1 MAGRRTSLLALAVA
15 SALVLACP
23 RPSLAQT
30 DDGPTTVKSYA
41 FSFDFSA
48 PPSESVELQE
58 VQLHYSIDRGQTW
71 KLYRG
76 VPPSDGKITFEA
88 AGDGEYWFAVQQVY
102 KDGRRR
108 PNRMEGVT
116 PQRKVIVDTT
126 PPRVDLQPVSGGG
139 KVGVEWTIRG
149 DDADLATFRLE
160 SRQANKRE
168 WTPVSLTPSRTGRK
182 TWDAE
187 GNGDYEV
194 RLHVADRAGNE
205 SSPSVFVSLSRPA
218 NGRRSDDSDGLAAPP
233 APNTSGGNRSG
244 PRGSGRLVAEGNAP
258 LTPAKA
264 GAGSSP
270 STVPIFFVNKLRFR
284 VNYKVDAVGKSG
296 CKAVQLYWRYP
307 DQDEWALYEQESGP
321 NPPYKVAVSGEGK
334 YGIRLRAVSG
344 VGLAEELP
352 QPGAPPQLWV
362 VVDVTPPTVQLD
374 RPKVRFGDPSE
385 VVFSWR
391 ASDENPAEAKIH
403 LSYSAV
409 EGPDAGRWKEIAKGL
424 PYEGQ
429 HRWKPPA
436 DAPYRFNV
444 RIDVEDAA
452 GNVAHD
458 STTEPVAIDDSRPR
472 AIATAV
478 DVTAESDPPEK
489 SQASP
494 AQNSPEPLSGKRSP
508 SIDLDDLSPAVEVG
522 KKPPSS
528 GPAKSDSPQP
538 PRALPR

>member
-1 MAGRRTSLLALAVA
+1 V
-15 SALVLACP
+15 
-23 RPSLAQT
+23 
-30 DDGPTTVKSYA
+30 PT
-41 FSFDFSA
+41 
-48 PPSESVELQE
+48 
-58 VQLHYSIDRGQTW
+58 
-71 KLYRG
+71 
-76 VPPSDGKITFEA
+76 
-88 AGDGEYWFAVQQVY
+88 
-102 KDGRRR
+102 
-108 PNRMEGVT
+108 
-116 PQRKVIVDTT
+116 
-126 PPRVDLQPVSGGG
+126 
-139 KVGVEWTIRG
+139 
-149 DDADLATFRLE
+149 
-160 SRQANKRE
+160 
-168 WTPVSLTPSRTGRK
+168 
-182 TWDAE
+182 
-187 GNGDYEV
+187 
-194 RLHVADRAGNE
+194 
-205 SSPSVFVSLSRPA
+205 
-218 NGRRSDDSDGLAAPP
+218 
-233 APNTSGGNRSG
+233 
-244 PRGSGRLVAEGNAP
+244 
-258 LTPAKA
+258 
-264 GAGSSP
+264 
-270 STVPIFFVNKLRFR
+270 FFVNKLRFR